1 MSSRTSTTTTRTG
14 AKNMEENYV
23 HVIPAS
29 PTTRD
34 YFIRLWQSITN
45 QPDIVYFPKS
55 SVRQMYKEMYPRAKV

>member
-1 MSSRTSTTTTRTG
+1 
-14 AKNMEENYV
+14 MEENYV